1 MSANHLL
8 LEAIAL
14 KKCLAVTY
22 NRTEMTLAPHI
33 LYTRHDELFVD
44 AVALER
50 GGLPPREKKLG
61 TFKIAGLSAL
71 SLAGRHFEA
80 EPVFDPTVER
90 YEGTTLFAIEA

>member
-1 MSANHLL
+1 MSVNQLL

-33 LYTRHDELFVD
+33 LYTRHDELFID

-50 GGLPPREKKLG
+50 NGLPPREKKLG
-61 TFKIAGLSAL
+61 SFKIAGLSGLAL
-71 SLAGRHFEA
+71 ADRYFEA
-80 EPVFDPTVER
+80 EPVYDPAVER

>member
-1 MSANHLL
+1 MSVNQLL

-14 KKCLAVTY
+14 KKCVAVTY

-44 AVALER
+44 AVALTR
-50 GGLPPREKKLG
+50 NGMPPREKKLG
-61 TFKIAGLSAL
+61 SFKIAGLSGLA
-71 SLAGRHFEA
+71 LAGQHFEA
-80 EPVFDPTVER
+80 EPVFDPSVPR